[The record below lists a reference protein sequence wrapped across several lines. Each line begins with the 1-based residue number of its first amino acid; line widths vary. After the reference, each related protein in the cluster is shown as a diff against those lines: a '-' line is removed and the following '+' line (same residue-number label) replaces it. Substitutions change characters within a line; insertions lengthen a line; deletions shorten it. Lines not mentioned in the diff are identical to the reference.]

1 MNNEEKILAMLSQ
14 MQEEQKQMREDI
26 SDLKSAQ
33 STMQTDVSD
42 LKSAQSAMQTDI
54 SDLRSAQ
61 SAMQTTLTRV
71 ALTQENVV
79 LKSLD
84 ALVEGQDITHQKMK
98 DLAGKDALAEL
109 RDEVQLMRSVIAQ
122 HSRDIEALKAAQ

>member
-14 MQEEQKQMREDI
+14 MQEEQKQIREDV

-33 STMQTDVSD
+33 SAMQTDVSD
-42 LKSAQSAMQTDI
+42 LKSAQSAMQ
-54 SDLRSAQ
+54 A
-61 SAMQTTLTRV
+61 TLTRV